1 MDCEWHWIEITK
13 VPSFDGIT
21 KSLWKRRNETLLF
34 LCKGQGKYHYH
45 CFLYIHILPKC
56 CRRSRP
62 SITISKSSA
71 KKFDVKIFFF
81 FLRAKLPIQI
91 TLAVW
96 RYVFHDGWVS
106 FGLSFDDQ
114 NIWDYNKDGEHWQIK
129 NEPAGLVNL
138 PWPMVSSCTTW
149 SSLASISASS
159 SRYSESIFTLIVA
172 PPPSLPAAP
181 GLPSVALWDEDLIV
195 RSSAWT
201 PFVVAGADGG
211 GGGGAGLWNVDHF
224 LFHH

>member
-1 MDCEWHWIEITK
+1 MKLCFFFAKGKANIIII
-13 VPSFDGIT
+13 VFSISISCLNVVDGQDQASQ
-21 KSLWKRRNETLLF
+21 SLNHLQKNLT
-34 LCKGQGKYHYH
+34 
-45 CFLYIHILPKC
+45 
-56 CRRSRP
+56 SR
-62 SITISKSSA
+62 
-71 KKFDVKIFFF
+71 FFF

-91 TLAVW
+91 TLTVW

-211 GGGGAGLWNVDHF
+211 GGGGGAGLWNVDHF